1 MVPVVLLLQPGLNL
15 NLLHTRVLVYAAV
28 HSRGYLP

>member
-1 MVPVVLLLQPGLNL
+1 MVPVVLLHQPGLNL
-15 NLLHTRVLVYAAV
+15 DVRVYAAV